1 MAQRL
6 KTDTT
11 DNTENFSV
19 SSVVPLW
26 LLWCVCALCFS
37 VCSVALCWAETRS
50 EKIAAVIYDAKG
62 KRDPFVPLVRD
73 GRAIAA
79 GDTLLLSGPV
89 DTSLPLLGG
98 ILWDPAGRSIALL
111 NEKEAMVG
119 DVVGGYRVAE
129 IHEDQVVLEQEG
141 RRVTLRIT
149 FEESVKSEPTAEP

>member
-1 MAQRL
+1 ML
-6 KTDTT
+6 CGVYS
-11 DNTENFSV
+11 FSV
-19 SSVVPLW
+19 ISV
-26 LLWCVCALCFS
+26 FS
-37 VCSVALCWAETRS
+37 VAPCGAETQS

-73 GRAIAA
+73 GRLIAA
-79 GDTLLLSGPV
+79 TGDPLLSSGHL
-89 DTSLPLLGG
+89 DASLPLLGG

-111 NEKEAMVG
+111 NEKETMVG

-149 FEESVKSEPTAEP
+149 FEEQVKSREAETYGTP